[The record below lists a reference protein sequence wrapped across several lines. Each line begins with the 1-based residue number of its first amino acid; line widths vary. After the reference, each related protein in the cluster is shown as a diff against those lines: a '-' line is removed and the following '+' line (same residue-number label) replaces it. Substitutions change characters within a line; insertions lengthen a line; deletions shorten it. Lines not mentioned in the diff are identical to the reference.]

1 MKLDGIKRKKRRMRM
16 KAKDASNEAII
27 EKFCAQ
33 SCKSAK
39 YAKSMIKKREA
50 SEPPKSKAD
59 PIASIDNQSNV

>member
-1 MKLDGIKRKKRRMRM
+1 M
-16 KAKDASNEAII
+16 KAKDTNNEAII

-39 YAKSMIKKREA
+39 YAKTSIKKREA

-59 PIASIDNQSNV
+59 PIASIDNQSNL

>member
-1 MKLDGIKRKKRRMRM
+1 M
-16 KAKDASNEAII
+16 KAKDATSEAMI

-39 YAKSMIKKREA
+39 YAKTTIKKREA

-59 PIASIDNQSNV
+59 PIASIDNQSNM